1 MLDIVV
7 VDLYIYK
14 EFSFTFQQVDVI
26 YEPADNM
33 LSEREK
39 LNENH
44 THFLLVDNGTRK
56 KYGIERNFRVKLER
70 FLCNP
75 CEFLC
80 NPLWAKQ
87 SYLDEFARHMKESI
101 TLINNVFIW

>member
-75 CEFLC
+75 CELLLLFV
-80 NPLWAKQ
+80 
-87 SYLDEFARHMKESI
+87 HH
-101 TLINNVFIW
+101 